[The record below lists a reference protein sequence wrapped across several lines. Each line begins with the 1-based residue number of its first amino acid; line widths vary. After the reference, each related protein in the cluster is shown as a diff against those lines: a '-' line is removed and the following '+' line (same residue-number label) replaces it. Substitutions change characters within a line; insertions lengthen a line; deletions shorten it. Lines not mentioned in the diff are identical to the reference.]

1 MERKNFYER
10 DFYVWILYNIELLEC
25 GKLSEINIEI
35 LIDEL
40 ESMAKRDK
48 QELISHLII
57 LLAYLL
63 KWQFQLKQIFEIYK
77 IHGSS
82 WKMTI
87 IEQRMQIIEQL
98 EMSPSLKPYLPE
110 ALQKAYPKAVELA
123 HKATRKK

>member
-77 IHGSS
+77 IHGAS